1 MGRSA
6 IRASAAFFVHFCV
19 SFLSVMILQLVL
31 VFLTRCSSA
40 QGTTDARLM
49 IKVGCEYDHDPGYV
63 RHAGTSNT
71 IWVQH
76 GDNLPISRDG
86 LPLDDVTN
94 KGFSFYFPSNQQI
107 SARNTKTLVWTTGD
121 DALLVDRFVLHAHDD
136 RRSWGY
142 ENAYGWCLSTDHWN
156 DAAAFNWE
164 NWDDEGNIHVVPDWR
179 CYTLLELNPDGLVYY
194 YYDDTYTPHRDGR
207 RALIEEAGIPSVE
220 DVKAC
225 QDDPATDTDQDCGP
239 MVKEILNWEV
249 KHWTRR
255 EASHQDG
262 DKEDTPDTDVG
273 NTDTETATDD
283 RRVLSAVNRRVKA

>member
-142 ENAYGWCLSTDHWN
+142 ENAYGWFCPRIIGTMQLHSIGKIGTMKETSTLCQIGDVIPCLNSILTAMFITTTMILTHPTGT
-156 DAAAFNWE
+156 AA
-164 NWDDEGNIHVVPDWR
+164 
-179 CYTLLELNPDGLVYY
+179 EL
-194 YYDDTYTPHRDGR
+194 
-207 RALIEEAGIPSVE
+207 
-220 DVKAC
+220 
-225 QDDPATDTDQDCGP
+225 
-239 MVKEILNWEV
+239 
-249 KHWTRR
+249 
-255 EASHQDG
+255 
-262 DKEDTPDTDVG
+262 
-273 NTDTETATDD
+273 
-283 RRVLSAVNRRVKA
+283 

>member
-19 SFLSVMILQLVL
+19 SFPSVMILQLVL

-40 QGTTDARLM
+40 QGTTDARLEL
-49 IKVGCEYDHDPGYV
+49 KVGCQYNHYPGYV

-76 GDNLPISRDG
+76 GDNLPISRSG
-86 LPLDDVTN
+86 LSAASRWH
-94 KGFSFYFPSNQQI
+94 SFDFPSNQEI
-107 SARNTKTLVWTTGD
+107 SADTKTLVWTTGD
-121 DALLVDRFVLHAHDD
+121 DALLVDMFVLHAHDA
-136 RRSWGY
+136 RMQYGY
-142 ENAYGWCLSTDHWN
+142 DNAYGWCLSTDHWN
-156 DAAAFNWE
+156 DAAQFNWE
-164 NWDDEGNIHVVPDWR
+164 NWGPNGDLYVVPDWR
-179 CYTLLELNPDGLVYY
+179 CYTLLELNPNGLAYY
-194 YYDDTYTPHRDGR
+194 YYDDTWTPNGHYGR
-207 RALIEEAGIPSVE
+207 RALMEEAGIPSVE

-225 QDDPATDTDQDCGP
+225 EDDPATDTDQDCGP